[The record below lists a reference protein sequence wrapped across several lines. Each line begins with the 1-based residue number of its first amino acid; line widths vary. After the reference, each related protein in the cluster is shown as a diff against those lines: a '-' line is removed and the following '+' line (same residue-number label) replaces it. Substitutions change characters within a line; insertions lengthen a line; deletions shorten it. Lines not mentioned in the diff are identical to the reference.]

1 MKLPI
6 LTFWERVAYYLQMFW
21 TTMNP
26 KKQKQTKYKKD
37 LDWQYVNPDGATFED
52 APVTAIGL
60 MIPEY
65 EGVLYHY
72 HKARV
77 VEEGEGARLQFGFTI
92 LSPGTHDIDELQKD
106 GEFEEIMGEIL
117 SDIIMAQQKHEQTRI
132 DNTEEPNIQ

>member
-1 MKLPI
+1 
-6 LTFWERVAYYLQMFW
+6 
-21 TTMNP
+21 MNP

-132 DNTEEPNIQ
+132 DNTEESDIQ